1 MKYHFS
7 DYKFN
12 RIKIFVIILILFTIT
27 VSVYFLY
34 DSKTTKLNVEE
45 VESVLTKEGFYD
57 FYQRQENKF
66 CTHTND
72 EEKQKE
78 IINDIIWTLE
88 NIEKVEV
95 REVKEVECE
104 DGFKGILI
112 K

>member
-1 MKYHFS
+1 MKNEIDS
-7 DYKFN
+7 DYPQF
-12 RIKIFVIILILFTIT
+12 IKMDLKAKEDYLN
-27 VSVYFLY
+27 FLY